1 MKKKVLSVLLAMT
14 MTASVLG
21 GCGSSNSSQTTT
33 DSTASTKTESGT
45 SGAETTGE
53 KVKLKALIISHPLTK
68 DVTDMKWLQEIEEQ
82 ANVEI
87 EWEQI
92 RADWETVKS
101 TRFAAGD
108 IPDLLFNATVDSD
121 YTKYNGLFMDLTS
134 YISEETTPNINAMFT
149 EEPDTKVLATTL
161 EGKIYGVPK
170 FQGKWPSTNTV
181 MFINQTWLD
190 NLGLEVPTTY
200 TEFKEVL
207 TAFKEQDANGN
218 GDPNDEIPLDYNAY
232 GGNNAWFNSAYSL
245 TNLIG
250 SMGIQLTDWG
260 TDAYFAEDS
269 QVKNYAVDERYK
281 LFMKYIAD
289 LYADGLINQNALTN
303 DYSAFQSLS
312 RGNENGDAIV
322 GCVFGWEE
330 TDKFGPTLY
339 TQYTPVPALEYDL
352 DGAAGIYDTRWRN
365 DYTGLNM
372 AGNRVCMSAKCSNPE
387 AAMKFIDL
395 FYDSAVSVQGL
406 FGGITDGCVEQTGD
420 NSFKVLDPLDPD
432 TDPGTWKWTSTMAD
446 NAPMYIR
453 RSTEIEMAQ
462 DMTFALEERKT
473 YDAVIAK
480 AGKSDTYPQ
489 MFMKYTEEDQNT
501 MALTQANINNI
512 IDNQWSL
519 WMTGEQDIDATWD
532 SYVQSVYDAGLQQVL
547 DIRQA
552 AFDEYLKSVE

>member
-1 MKKKVLSVLLAMT
+1 M
-14 MTASVLG
+14 
-21 GCGSSNSSQTTT
+21 
-33 DSTASTKTESGT
+33 
-45 SGAETTGE
+45 
-53 KVKLKALIISHPLTK
+53 KLKALIISHPLTK

-92 RADWETVKS
+92 RADWE
-101 TRFAAGD
+101 
-108 IPDLLFNATVDSD
+108 
-121 YTKYNGLFMDLTS
+121 
-134 YISEETTPNINAMFT
+134 
-149 EEPDTKVLATTL
+149 
-161 EGKIYGVPK
+161 
-170 FQGKWPSTNTV
+170 
-181 MFINQTWLD
+181 
-190 NLGLEVPTTY
+190 
-200 TEFKEVL
+200 
-207 TAFKEQDANGN
+207 
-218 GDPNDEIPLDYNAY
+218 
-232 GGNNAWFNSAYSL
+232 
-245 TNLIG
+245 
-250 SMGIQLTDWG
+250 

-352 DGAAGIYDTRWRN
+352 DGAAGTYDTRWRN

-387 AAMKFIDL
+387 TAMKFIDL

-453 RSTEIEMAQ
+453 RRPEHNGT
-462 DMTFALEERKT
+462 DT
-473 YDAVIAK
+473 
-480 AGKSDTYPQ
+480 GKY
-489 MFMKYTEEDQNT
+489 
-501 MALTQANINNI
+501 
-512 IDNQWSL
+512 
-519 WMTGEQDIDATWD
+519 
-532 SYVQSVYDAGLQQVL
+532 QQ
-547 DIRQA
+547 
-552 AFDEYLKSVE
+552 YY